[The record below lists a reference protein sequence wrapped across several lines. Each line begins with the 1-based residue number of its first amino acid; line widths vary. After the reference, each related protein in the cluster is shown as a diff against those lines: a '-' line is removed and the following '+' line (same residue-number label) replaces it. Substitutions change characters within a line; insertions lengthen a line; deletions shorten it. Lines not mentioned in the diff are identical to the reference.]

1 MTAALHIVIL
11 AAGQGTR
18 MKSERPKVLH
28 PIGGKPMLAHVIG
41 CARELGAEMIHVVH
55 GHGAEQVRAWAQ
67 NSGIEADD
75 LRWVLQSEQLGT
87 GHAVQQAMPEVPADA
102 RVLVLYGDVPLIRPQ
117 TLQALIDAAGL
128 CLLSVCLDDPGG
140 YGRVLRDEQNQL
152 SAIVE
157 QKDAD
162 PQQRAINEVNTGMLA
177 APAAALQDW
186 LTRIGNDNASGEY
199 YLTDCISLAVS
210 DRVPASAIVAKDPVE
225 VAGINNRL
233 QLSQQERALQQRIA
247 RQLME
252 AGVHL
257 LDPARIDVRGELRC
271 GRDVQIDVGCVFK
284 GQVELADG
292 VQIGPN
298 CVLENV
304 RLGAGTMVAANS
316 VLEDCVAEA
325 DCSIGPFAR
334 LRPKTHLLAGAKVG
348 NFVEIK
354 KSTLGEGAK
363 ASHLAYV
370 GDAVVGA
377 RVNISA
383 GVITCNYDGANKF
396 ETQIGD
402 DAFIGTDTQLVAPVK
417 IGKGAFV
424 AAGSTITKDVPD
436 DALAICR
443 ARGQKHVENWQK
455 PVKKPSK

>member
-177 APAAALQDW
+177 APAAALQD
-186 LTRIGNDNASGEY
+186 
-199 YLTDCISLAVS
+199 
-210 DRVPASAIVAKDPVE
+210 
-225 VAGINNRL
+225 
-233 QLSQQERALQQRIA
+233 
-247 RQLME
+247 
-252 AGVHL
+252 
-257 LDPARIDVRGELRC
+257 
-271 GRDVQIDVGCVFK
+271 
-284 GQVELADG
+284 
-292 VQIGPN
+292 
-298 CVLENV
+298 
-304 RLGAGTMVAANS
+304 
-316 VLEDCVAEA
+316 
-325 DCSIGPFAR
+325 
-334 LRPKTHLLAGAKVG
+334 
-348 NFVEIK
+348 
-354 KSTLGEGAK
+354 
-363 ASHLAYV
+363 
-370 GDAVVGA
+370 
-377 RVNISA
+377 
-383 GVITCNYDGANKF
+383 
-396 ETQIGD
+396 
-402 DAFIGTDTQLVAPVK
+402 
-417 IGKGAFV
+417 
-424 AAGSTITKDVPD
+424 
-436 DALAICR
+436 
-443 ARGQKHVENWQK
+443 
-455 PVKKPSK
+455 

>member
-233 QLSQQERALQQRIA
+233 QLSQQERALQHYGRYLGLA
-247 RQLME
+247 FQLIDD
-252 AGVHL
+252 L
-257 LDPARIDVRGELRC
+257 LDYQGD
-271 GRDVQIDVGCVFK
+271 
-284 GQVELADG
+284 
-292 VQIGPN
+292 
-298 CVLENV
+298 
-304 RLGAGTMVAANS
+304 
-316 VLEDCVAEA
+316 AEA
-325 DCSIGPFAR
+325 MGKNVGDDLAEGKPTLPLIHAMERGTPEQAKLIRQVIRKGGLEQLDDVLAIIHDTGALAYTRVRAEEMADKALAELDALPPSPYRDSMAQLAR
-334 LRPKTHLLAGAKVG
+334 L
-348 NFVEIK
+348 
-354 KSTLGEGAK
+354 
-363 ASHLAYV
+363 
-370 GDAVVGA
+370 AVDRQA
-377 RVNISA
+377 
-383 GVITCNYDGANKF
+383 
-396 ETQIGD
+396 
-402 DAFIGTDTQLVAPVK
+402 
-417 IGKGAFV
+417 
-424 AAGSTITKDVPD
+424 
-436 DALAICR
+436 
-443 ARGQKHVENWQK
+443 
-455 PVKKPSK
+455 